1 MNFDAYLIV
10 IQPDGFYATRFQ
22 YNQRGCTRVTL
33 KNRAFCSPSAVLT
46 YMKKYMK
53 YSARKDAL
61 SVIAPVTVIPAVETK
76 VNLDWRVLMVATD
89 EANRGTPDPAWRTE
103 LWSDEKLNSEL
114 EAVHA
119 YTQVSGSIEDMRN
132 TYSAQV
138 KEIVLP
144 IHRAVLKEVQKM
156 CALEILSNHHE
167 VYSVYVDNN
176 PAVTQ
181 PETQA

>member
-46 YMKKYMK
+46 YMKKYVK

-76 VNLDWRVLMVATD
+76 ASLDWRVLMVATD
-89 EANRGTPDPAWRTE
+89 EANRETPDPAWRTE
-103 LWSDEKLNSEL
+103 LRYNEKLNAEL
-114 EAVHA
+114 GEVHE
-119 YTQVSGSIEDMRN
+119 YTKVEGSVEDMRN
-132 TYSAQV
+132 TYAAQIL
-138 KEIVLP
+138 EIVFP
-144 IHRAVLKEVQKM
+144 IHRAVLKEARQM
-156 CALEILSNHHE
+156 RALEILSNHHE